1 MAVDAARAA
10 PERTVT
16 LVGQGPAD
24 TDLSVDAVQVHAI
37 KALASANEDFRSL
50 CADLAEAAAVRWEH
64 SLSPVSGARSA
75 EYREM
80 AKDLAAELKRR
91 WIVARNNFELG
102 HGDSCCHIGSEHM
115 LLDLAYAV
123 LGAMVAP
130 LGPALRLHL

>member
-37 KALASANEDFRSL
+37 KALASANEDLWSL
-50 CADLAEAAAVRWEH
+50 CADLADAEAAAVRWEH

-75 EYREM
+75 EYREL
-80 AKDLAAELKRR
+80 AKDLAAELKATLDRR
-91 WIVARNNFELG
+91 
-102 HGDSCCHIGSEHM
+102 SQ
-115 LLDLAYAV
+115 
-123 LGAMVAP
+123 
-130 LGPALRLHL
+130 